1 MGRNRDSRNGR
12 DNGRIV
18 MRESTT
24 SAEVAEIRS
33 QRRRGT
39 KIKKGNRMMV
49 ALGVVLVLAFF
60 FSAAMFVTVNQ
71 EHMHISYILELSRQK
86 MMHFFNFI
94 IGNGAENGINFTTY
108 RYVMI
113 IMAGACLAASGA
125 IYQGTFRNMLASP
138 STLGVMSGGSV
149 GNVIYVLLFVSAEYT
164 NTTYKELSEL
174 LADQNLWQRNL
185 QSLSIIAGCFIA
197 VAIVAGITLTLGRGK
212 MQSMHLIL
220 TGMIFSSLTGSFTS
234 IVMYYL
240 TQQNSSDP
248 RIDAIRQL
256 SMGSFAYAYKFDQ
269 MIIMA
274 VCLLPCVAILIFLSG
289 KLDLLALGDEQ
300 ARTMGIRTAPFKL
313 LTIGVSTIMTA
324 VVMGFCGQV
333 GFIGFIIPLAARRLV
348 GPGFRRLL
356 PASMLMGATLLLLIY
371 DLAEWFAMSQ
381 YLNVFTSGFGSI
393 VMIIALIRGGGVRRA
408 D

>member
-1 MGRNRDSRNGR
+1 
-12 DNGRIV
+12 
-18 MRESTT
+18 
-24 SAEVAEIRS
+24 
-33 QRRRGT
+33 
-39 KIKKGNRMMV
+39 MMV

-60 FSAAMFVTVNQ
+60 FSAALFVTVNP
-71 EHMHISYILELSRQK
+71 EHMHLSYILELSRQK

-94 IGNGAENGINFTTY
+94 IGNGAESGINFTTY

-125 IYQGTFRNMLASP
+125 IYQGTFRNILASP

-149 GNVIYVLLFVSAEYT
+149 GNTIYVLLFVSAEYS

-197 VAIVAGITLTLGRGK
+197 VAIVTGITLMLGRGK
-212 MQSMHLIL
+212 MQSTNLIL
-220 TGMIFSSLTGSFTS
+220 TGMIFSSISGRYTR

-240 TQQNSSDP
+240 TQLNSSDP

-256 SMGSFAYAYKFDQ
+256 SMGSFSYAYKFDQ

-274 VCLLPCVAILIFLSG
+274 VCLLPCVAVLIFLSG

-313 LTIGVSTIMTA
+313 LTIGISTIMTA

-393 VMIIALIRGGGVRRA
+393 VMIIALIKGGGVRRA